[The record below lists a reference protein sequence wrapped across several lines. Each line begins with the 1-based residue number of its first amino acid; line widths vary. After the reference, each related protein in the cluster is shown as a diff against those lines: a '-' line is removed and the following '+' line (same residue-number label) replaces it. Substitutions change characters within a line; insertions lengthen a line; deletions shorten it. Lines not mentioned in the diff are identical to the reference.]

1 MTMNLQIPEYVSIL
15 MKKLNENGYEC
26 FIVGGAIRSILLNRP
41 VHDYDLTTNALP
53 EETKQVFHSFHTID
67 TGLQHGTVTVV
78 SNHIPVEITTYRK
91 ETAYKDHRH
100 PDQVIFTRTIQ
111 DDCARRDFTINA
123 LCYNQDTG
131 LLDFFHGKEDLESQI
146 IRCIGNPYERFDED
160 ALRILRAI
168 RFASQLNFSIEE
180 ETSKAILDTKET
192 LSYVSIERIQEEFS
206 KFLEGDG
213 FLPLLY
219 PYRKVFSIFL
229 PELNEI
235 KNWDTLIQSLQ
246 NSINNTYVRLAILF
260 CSFRNPKHTL
270 KQLKYSNKE
279 ITTITEM
286 ISHKDSSIS
295 NRIEIKKLLKDLS
308 CDFKLYL
315 NFREAMDLKSYDYI
329 YVIYQSI
336 IQNHECYSLKQL
348 EINGSD
354 LVSLGYQGKQISET
368 LNNVLNDVIKEK
380 IQNKK
385 EILIKQIKD
394 CY

>member
-1 MTMNLQIPEYVSIL
+1 MNLQIPEYVSIL

-26 FIVGGAIRSILLNRP
+26 FIVGGAIRSILLNRT

-192 LSYVSIERIQEEFS
+192 LSYVSIERIQEEFT

-213 FLPLLY
+213 FLSLLY

-315 NFREAMDLKSYDYI
+315 NFREAMDLKSYDCI
-329 YVIYQSI
+329 YEIYQSI

-368 LNNVLNDVIKEK
+368 LNNVLNDVIEEK

>member
-1 MTMNLQIPEYVSIL
+1 MNLQIPEYVSIL

-26 FIVGGAIRSILLNRP
+26 FIVGGAIRSMLLKKP

-53 EETKQVFHSFHTID
+53 HETKQVFHEFHTID

-123 LCYNQDTG
+123 LCYNQTTG
-131 LLDFFHGKEDLESQI
+131 LLDFFHGKEDLENQI

-180 ETSKAILDTKET
+180 ETSKAILDTKDT
-192 LSYVSIERIQEEFS
+192 LSYVSIERIQEEFT
-206 KFLEGDG
+206 KYLEGEG
-213 FLPLLY
+213 FLPLFY
-219 PYRKVFSIFL
+219 PYRKVFSVFL
-229 PELNEI
+229 SEINEI
-235 KNWDTLIQSLQ
+235 KDWDTMIQSFQ
-246 NSINNTYVRLAILF
+246 NSIPNASVRLAILF
-260 CSFRNPKHTL
+260 SSFQDPKHTL
-270 KQLKYSNKE
+270 KQFKYSNKE
-279 ITTITEM
+279 ITTVMEM
-286 ISHKDSSIS
+286 IQHKDSPITT
-295 NRIEIKKLLKDLS
+295 RIEIKKLLKDLS

-315 NFREAMDLKSYDYI
+315 KFREAMDLKCYESTYD
-329 YVIYQSI
+329 IYQSI
-336 IQNHECYSLKQL
+336 LQNHECYSLKQL

-368 LNNVLNDVIKEK
+368 LNRLLNDVIEEK
-380 IQNKK
+380 TPNSKQ
-385 EILIKQIKD
+385 ILLKQIKD
-394 CY
+394 CH

>member
-1 MTMNLQIPEYVSIL
+1 MNLQIPEYVSIL

-131 LLDFFHGKEDLESQI
+131 LLDFFRGKADLESQI

-192 LSYVSIERIQEEFS
+192 LSYVSIERIQEEFT

-213 FLPLLY
+213 FLSLLY

-229 PELNEI
+229 PELDEI

-315 NFREAMDLKSYDYI
+315 NFREAMDLKSYDCI
-329 YVIYQSI
+329 YDIYQSV

-368 LNNVLNDVIKEK
+368 LNNVLNDVIEEK

>member
-26 FIVGGAIRSILLNRP
+26 FIVGGAIRSILLNKP

-131 LLDFFHGKEDLESQI
+131 LLDFFHGKEDLDNQI

-192 LSYVSIERIQEEFS
+192 LSYVSVERIQEEFT
-206 KFLEGDG
+206 KYLEGEG
-213 FLPLLY
+213 FLPLFY
-219 PYRKVFSIFL
+219 PYRKVFSVFL
-229 PELNEI
+229 PELNKI
-235 KNWDTLIQSLQ
+235 SDWDSLIQSFQ
-246 NSINNTYVRLAILF
+246 NSINNAYVRLAILF
-260 CSFRNPKHTL
+260 SAFQQPKHTL

-279 ITTITEM
+279 INIVIDMIQHKKSPITT
-286 ISHKDSSIS
+286 
-295 NRIEIKKLLKDLS
+295 RIEIKKLLKELS
-308 CDFKLYL
+308 CDFGLYL
-315 NFREAMDLKSYDYI
+315 KFREAIDVASYQSSYE
-329 YVIYQSI
+329 IYQSI

-368 LNNVLNDVIKEK
+368 LNDLLNDVIEEK
-380 IQNKK
+380 IPNQR
-385 EILIKQIKD
+385 EFLLKQIKD
-394 CY
+394 CH